1 MPIHIGLT
9 HIDCRMKDRTV
20 LILFSAAAVLMAAGI
35 HITQAFRF
43 FNVESVNL
51 FIYDGSDVLDRLLH
65 PGGLALVLS
74 SFLTQFMCVPFVGTL
89 ITTLLYLT
97 AGFLTFRIISGTE
110 QGPVMAGLSFIPVAF
125 LFLCLENDYY
135 MYHGHVAFILALAA
149 VLVYASLPQEKP
161 AIRYLIGVLLVPL
174 LYHALGSAATVF
186 AVSVFVLEIIRSGF
200 RGLAAAVYPLILL
213 MTAWIYVRL
222 SLADGWDSALTPFM
236 YYSNPSTYFFPLYA
250 WCSVPLLLAASKI
263 VSYMHLNPKASVAVA
278 AAGLVCSFFLA
289 GNLYG
294 KIHSEV
300 HYRLIQEQHLAEQG
314 EWDEIIRTADRRH
327 PTFFISYMNL
337 ALAQKGTLVGRFAN
351 YNPQDL
357 SSLMYPIKNLKTG
370 FTLQSTV
377 YESWGYHAAARQ
389 AAFDANLVTPGM
401 RNPRQLM
408 VLVRTNIALGAYDVA
423 EKYIRVLEKTLF
435 YRKWAKDASAALDH
449 PSTVLLPSQDEYL
462 RYDGLKGDMRD
473 MLQADPSQPI
483 LSQFYELYGI
493 LEGAK

>member
-20 LILFSAAAVLMAAGI
+20 LILFSAAAVIMAAGI

-51 FIYDGSDVLDRLLH
+51 FIYDGADVLDRLLH

-89 ITTLLYLT
+89 ITTLLYLA
-97 AGFLTFRIISGTE
+97 AGFLTFRIISGIAR
-110 QGPVMAGLSFIPVAF
+110 GPVMAGLSFIPVVF

-161 AIRYLIGVLLVPL
+161 AIRYVIGLIMVPL
-174 LYHALGSAATVF
+174 LYQAIGSAAVVF
-186 AVSVFVLEIIRSGF
+186 AVSAFVLEIIRSGV
-200 RGLAAAVYPLILL
+200 RGLVSAVYPLILL

-250 WCSVPLLLAASKI
+250 WSSVPLLLAASKI
-263 VSYMHLNPKASVAVA
+263 ISNMNLNPKASVIVS

-289 GNLYG
+289 GNLHG

-314 EWDEIIRTADRRH
+314 EWDEIIKTADRRN
-327 PTFFISYMNL
+327 PTFFISYTNL
-337 ALAQKGTLVGRFAN
+337 ALAQKGVLVERFAN
-351 YNPQDL
+351 NNPQDL

-401 RNPRQLM
+401 HNPRQLM
-408 VLVRTNIALGAYDVA
+408 TLVRTNIALESYDVA
-423 EKYIRVLEKTLF
+423 EKYIRILEKTLF
-435 YRKWAKDASAALDH
+435 YRGWASEASSALGK
-449 PSTVLLPSQDEYL
+449 SSGALLPEPDEYL
-462 RYDGLKGDMRD
+462 RYDGLKGDMKD
-473 MLQADPSQPI
+473 MLDADPSQPI

-493 LEGAK
+493 LEGVK